1 MEKLDKYFDFGLLKK
16 YFSLNLIAFIAGGLL
31 IIFLTKSSSTTNIK
45 ELQLKNDS
53 LLFANQKLAKYNDS
67 LKNNIDKSTLVIE
80 TLNKKD
86 GTYKEKVVE
95 LNNKIQSLKGKY
107 EEANNHANNFSSL
120 DIQRYFSELK

>member
-1 MEKLDKYFDFGLLKK
+1 MEKLSKYLNLESVKK
-16 YFSLNLIAFIAGGLL
+16 YFSLNLIAFISGGLL
-31 IIFLTKSSSTTNIK
+31 IMFLTKSPSNIDIK
-45 ELQLKNDS
+45 ELKLKNDS
-53 LLFANQKLAKYNDS
+53 LLFANQKLAKSNDS

-86 GTYKEKVVE
+86 RTYKEKVGQ

-107 EEANNHANNFSSL
+107 EEANNHANNFGSL